1 MIRETAKI
9 GKRGVLVIPAG
20 LRDRFGLT
28 EGSLVIAEEQ
38 EDGVLIRPAAVIPI
52 ERYSRERKAQFLL
65 SSAVNAKDY
74 AREVEAVRAMGLDP
88 EKIPHPKARG

>member
-28 EGSLVIAEEQ
+28 EGSL
-38 EDGVLIRPAAVIPI
+38 PI

-65 SSAVNAKDY
+65 SNAVNAKDY
-74 AREVEAVRAMGLDP
+74 ARAVEAVRAMGLDP
-88 EKIPHPKARG
+88 EKIPHPKDRG